1 MNTGGSSVSRGMT
14 KTSFACAIALTLCLA
29 FATTTVG
36 ADDSNAL
43 SVQITS
49 PLGRTGIPGTI
60 RIVARVRNAA
70 NDAPVQV
77 RFFVDETLIGE
88 LSEGPPYALP
98 WVDANPFEPANIRV
112 EALAGKEDIA
122 SDSITLTP
130 LELVDATE
138 VSSVLLEASVEDLD
152 GYTVSNLTAGD
163 FVLMENDVRQPI
175 DQVFRET
182 LPATFTIL
190 VDSSQSM
197 HRRLEFVRE
206 AASGLTDHLRE
217 NDRVAIVP
225 FSKEIGP
232 VTGPTDDRETV
243 QDAISA
249 IQATGGTAI
258 VDSVKRVSSLLS
270 EVEGRHAILLI
281 TDGYDE
287 HSESPIDEAVAA
299 VKGAHATLYVIGVP
313 GVAGIS
319 LKGAALL
326 RNLAEESGG
335 RAFFPSRHQQ
345 LANAHELVSLDVFH
359 RYMITYTPL
368 NQQPDGL
375 WREISLTTTNADHSV
390 RTRAGYM
397 APAPPPVRPSLE
409 FTITDYEQRHLD
421 VSMEDLVVVEDG
433 IPQEVDVFNEAVDPV
448 SIILALDA
456 SGSMKKSAES
466 VMDAAR
472 TFVNAVREEDSLA
485 VVMFADRP
493 VFAHDLTTTRVWSF
507 DAIDGYEP
515 LGGTALYDT
524 VFDSLARLR
533 RVDGRKVVVVLTDGR
548 DEDNPGTGPGSK
560 HSFGEVLERLREIE
574 ATVFCIGLGP
584 NIDPHTLKE
593 IAKESGGEVYFPQ
606 DGASLAEDYRR
617 VIENLRRRY
626 VITYTST
633 NSSRDGQWRDVEIRT
648 RAPGTVVNSRG
659 GYFAPHQ

>member
-1 MNTGGSSVSRGMT
+1 MSRGMT
-14 KTSFACAIALTLCLA
+14 RIRALWSLA
-29 FATTTVG
+29 LALVVALAAPPVA
-36 ADDSNAL
+36 ADDADAL

-70 NDAPVQV
+70 TDAPVQV
-77 RFFVDETLIGE
+77 RFYVDDALIGE
-88 LSEGPPYALP
+88 LDEGPYALP
-98 WVDANPFEPANIRV
+98 WVDANPFEPAHIRV
-112 EALAGKEDIA
+112 DAFAGGEETA
-122 SDSITLTP
+122 TDSITLHP

-138 VSSVLLEASVEDLD
+138 VSSVLLEASVEDRD
-152 GYTVSNLTAGD
+152 GYTVSNLTAED

-182 LPATFTIL
+182 LPATFTVL

-206 AASGLTDHLRE
+206 AASGLTAHLRE

-243 QDAISA
+243 QGAISA

-287 HSESPIDEAVAA
+287 HSESPLEEAVTA

-319 LKGAALL
+319 IKGAALL
-326 RNLAEESGG
+326 RRLAEESGG
-335 RAFFPSRHQQ
+335 KAFFPSRHQQ
-345 LANAHELVSLDVFH
+345 LSNAHELVSLDVFH

-368 NQQPDGL
+368 NQQPDGQ
-375 WREISLTTTNADHSV
+375 WRAITLKTLNADHSV

-409 FTITDYEQRHLD
+409 FTITDYERRHLD
-421 VSMEDLVVVEDG
+421 VSLDDLIVIEDG
-433 IPQEVDVFNEAVDPV
+433 EPQDVDVFNEAVDPV
-448 SIILALDA
+448 SIILALDS
-456 SGSMKKSAES
+456 SGSMKKSAEA
-466 VMDAAR
+466 VMNAAR
-472 TFVNAVREEDSLA
+472 TFVEAVREEDSLA

-493 VFAHDLTTTRVWSF
+493 VFAHDLTTTRGWSF
-507 DAIDGYEP
+507 DAIEDYEP
-515 LGGTALYDT
+515 IGGTALYDT
-524 VFDSLARLR
+524 VYDSLARLR
-533 RVDGRKVVVVLTDGR
+533 RVEGRKVVVVLTDGR

-560 HSFGEVLERLREIE
+560 HTFSDVLERLREIE

-584 NIDPHTLKE
+584 NIDPHTLKT
-593 IAKESGGEVYFPQ
+593 IASESGGEVYFPQ
-606 DGASLAEDYRR
+606 DGTSLAEDYRR

-648 RAPGTVVNSRG
+648 KAPGTVVNSRG

>member
-1 MNTGGSSVSRGMT
+1 MT
-14 KTSFACAIALTLCLA
+14 RTSLRCWVA
-29 FATTTVG
+29 FALLAALASTAVN
-36 ADDSNAL
+36 ADEPDSL

-60 RIVARVRNAA
+60 RIVARVRNASE
-70 NDAPVQV
+70 DAPTRV
-77 RFFVDETLIGE
+77 RFYVDDALIAE
-88 LSEGPPYALP
+88 LSEGPPYAVP
-98 WVDANPFEPANIRV
+98 WVDANPFEASRIRV
-112 EALAGKEDIA
+112 EAFAGEEEA
-122 SDSITLTP
+122 VSDAITLDP
-130 LELVDATE
+130 LELIDATE

-152 GYTVSNLTAGD
+152 GRTVSGLTAEN
-163 FVLMENDVRQPI
+163 FVLMENGVRQPL

-197 HRRLEFVRE
+197 HRRPDFVRE
-206 AASGLTDHLRE
+206 AASGLTKYLRP

-232 VTGPTDDRETV
+232 ITGPTDDRETV

-270 EVEGRHAILLI
+270 EVDGRHAILLI

-287 HSESPIDEAVAA
+287 HSETPLEEAVAA
-299 VKGAHATLYVIGVP
+299 VKGAQATLYVIGVP

-319 LKGAALL
+319 LKGARLL
-326 RNLAEESGG
+326 RQLAEESGG
-335 RAFFPSRHQQ
+335 RAFFPSRQRQ
-345 LANAHELVSLDVFH
+345 LKDAHEMVSLDVFH
-359 RYMITYTPL
+359 RYLITYTPI
-368 NQQPDGL
+368 NQKPDGL
-375 WREISLTTTNADHSV
+375 WRAITLETTNADHSV

-397 APAPPPVRPSLE
+397 APSPPPVRASLE
-409 FTITDYEQRHLD
+409 FTITDYEHQHLD
-421 VSMEDLVVVEDG
+421 VSMADLVVIEDG
-433 IPQEVDVFNEAVDPV
+433 VPQEVNVFNEAVDPV
-448 SIILALDA
+448 SIILALDS
-456 SGSMKKSAES
+456 SGSMKKSADS
-466 VMDAAR
+466 VMDTAR
-472 TFVNAVREEDSLA
+472 TFVDAVREEDSLA
-485 VVMFADRP
+485 VVMFSDRP
-493 VFAHDLTTTRVWSF
+493 VFAHDLTTTRAWSF
-507 DAIDGYEP
+507 DAIDDYTP
-515 LGGTALYDT
+515 IGGTALYDSI
-524 VFDSLARLR
+524 FDALARLR
-533 RVDGRKVVVVLTDGR
+533 RVEGRKVIVVLTDGR

-560 HSFGEVLERLREIE
+560 HSFGDVLDRLREVE

-584 NIDPHTLKE
+584 NIDPQTLKTV
-593 IAKESGGEVYFPQ
+593 AAESGGEVYFPQ
-606 DGASLAEDYRR
+606 DGVTLSEDYRR

-633 NSSRDGQWRDVEIRT
+633 NPARDGQWREVEIRT